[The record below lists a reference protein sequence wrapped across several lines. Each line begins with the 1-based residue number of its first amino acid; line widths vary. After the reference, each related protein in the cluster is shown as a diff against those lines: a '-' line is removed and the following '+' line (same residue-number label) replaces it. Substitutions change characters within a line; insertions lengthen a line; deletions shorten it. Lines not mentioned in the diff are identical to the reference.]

1 MESKTVESI
10 KKGEFVK
17 RKADAKGVF
26 TRGDYDASSK
36 RYSLVDTEDHCRE
49 VWVKKGTVLFI
60 GFDY

>member
-1 MESKTVESI
+1 MESQAVESI

-26 TRGDYDASSK
+26 IRGEYDKSSK

-49 VWVKKGTVLFI
+49 IWVKKGAMLFV
-60 GFDY
+60 GFTY

>member
-1 MESKTVESI
+1 MNTQAVETI

-26 TRGDYDASSK
+26 TRGDYDKVTK

-49 VWVKKGTVLFI
+49 VWVKKGTMLFV

>member
-1 MESKTVESI
+1 MEAQAVESI

-17 RKADAKGVF
+17 RKENAKGVF
-26 TRGDYDASSK
+26 VRGDYDQSSK

-49 VWVKKGTVLFI
+49 VWVKKGTMLFV